1 MNLETGLQ
9 ALNEKKSACQTDSPA
24 RERITALFDEG
35 TFVEV
40 DAFAADAGVI
50 TGYGKIEGAMV
61 YAFSQDVQAMG
72 GAINAAHAE
81 KIAKIYALAA
91 KNGVPVAGIYDSNGA
106 KISDGQKVMAAFTK
120 IIASITALSGVVP
133 QIAVAAG
140 SCVGS
145 CAMLAAAADILIV
158 AEDATV
164 YLSSP
169 DGNTSGKDAA
179 ECGAADIVCEDALSA
194 VLKAR
199 ELLSVL
205 PLNNLSMAP
214 VCDGDM
220 AYTYDSSADLKK
232 TAKDVCDEGTFVELK
247 AGYTSAVTG
256 IGSIGGVGVGVVA
269 ACGTLGVEGSEKIAR
284 FVRFCDCFNL
294 PVVTFVD
301 TEGFCKKN
309 PKKAVVADAAATL
322 AKAYASATSPLI
334 ALFAGKAVGTAFAV
348 FSTCDYKIAWP
359 TATISALDPAAAV
372 EFFWHDRLK
381 GAENTE
387 ATRKALEEEYAS
399 TEASA
404 FAAAGASLVEEVI
417 DPAATK
423 TSLIAALDMLASKR
437 AVGLPKK
444 HIN

>member
-9 ALNEKKSACQTDSPA
+9 ALKEKKNACQTDSPA

-50 TGYGKIEGAMV
+50 TGYGKIEGAVV

-72 GAINAAHAE
+72 GAINGAHAE

-91 KNGVPVAGIYDSNGA
+91 KNGAPVAAIYDSNGA

-120 IIASITALSGVVP
+120 ILSSVTALSGVVP

-145 CAMLAAAADILIV
+145 CAMLAAGADILIA
-158 AEDATV
+158 AEDATI

-169 DGNTSGKDAA
+169 DGETSGKDAA
-179 ECGAADIVCEDALSA
+179 ACGAADIVCEDAMSA

-199 ELLSVL
+199 ELFSVL

-220 AYTYDSSADLKK
+220 AYTYDAAADLAK
-232 TAKDVCDEGTFVELK
+232 TAKDLCDEGTFIELK
-247 AGYTSAVTG
+247 AGYASSVTG

-269 ACGTLGVEGSEKIAR
+269 ACGTLGVQSCDKIAR

-294 PVVTFVD
+294 PVATLVD

-309 PKKAVVADAAATL
+309 PKKAAVADAAAVL
-322 AKAYASATSPLI
+322 AKTYASATTPLI
-334 ALFAGKAVGTAFAV
+334 ALFGGKATGAAFAV
-348 FSTCDYKIAWP
+348 FSSCDYKIAWP

-381 GAENTE
+381 GAEDTE

-404 FAAAGASLVEEVI
+404 FVAAAASLVEEVI

-423 TSLIAALDMLASKR
+423 ASLIAALDMLASKR
-437 AVGLPKK
+437 VVGLPKK